1 VSKLRPPGR
10 LPEFERLQF
19 CKTKVFPGNI
29 RKKSERGL
37 IFMAE
42 NKSQS
47 AQYTYQSTQISTAT
61 KEQLLLITYDIGI
74 RACRV
79 AEAALDTDNKTQDF
93 DLAHREILRAQ
104 EVIRELMVTLNTEK
118 GGEMAQNLMRLYDY
132 MYQQLVEANVKKD
145 PRNIHTV
152 LAMLEDLKE
161 TWEEALMKLLKEY
174 QAAHPED
181 EDLKAVEDLSF
192 KNLKTPA
199 EPRVAPTPNKAQ
211 PGGLNLAG

>member
-1 VSKLRPPGR
+1 MVD
-10 LPEFERLQF
+10 
-19 CKTKVFPGNI
+19 
-29 RKKSERGL
+29 
-37 IFMAE
+37 

-74 RACRV
+74 RSCRM
-79 AEAALDTDNKTQDF
+79 AEAALDTDDNKTQDF

-145 PRNIHTV
+145 PKNIHTV
-152 LAMLEDLKE
+152 LTMLEDLKE

-181 EDLKAVEDLSF
+181 EDLKAVSNLNLKD
-192 KNLKTPA
+192 LKTPA
-199 EPRVAPTPNKAQ
+199 EPRVAPAPDKAQ
-211 PGGLNLAG
+211 AGGLNIAG

>member
-1 VSKLRPPGR
+1 MVD
-10 LPEFERLQF
+10 
-19 CKTKVFPGNI
+19 
-29 RKKSERGL
+29 
-37 IFMAE
+37 

-74 RACRV
+74 RSCRM
-79 AEAALDTDNKTQDF
+79 AEAALETGNNKTQDF

-145 PRNIHTV
+145 PKNIHTV
-152 LAMLEDLKE
+152 LTMLEDLKE

-181 EDLKAVEDLSF
+181 EDLKVVGNL
-192 KNLKTPA
+192 NLKELKT
-199 EPRVAPTPNKAQ
+199 APTVETRAAAAPAKAQ
-211 PGGLNLAG
+211 AGGLNIAG